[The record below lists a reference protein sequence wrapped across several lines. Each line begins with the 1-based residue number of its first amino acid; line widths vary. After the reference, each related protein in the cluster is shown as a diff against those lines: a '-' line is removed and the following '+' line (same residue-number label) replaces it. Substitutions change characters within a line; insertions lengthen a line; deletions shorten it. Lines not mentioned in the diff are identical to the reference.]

1 MRSFPVVTRFLVTVV
16 AVAAINSSLKAAEGD
31 TLAGASANDDAL
43 SAMRKFTVAPGLK
56 VELFAAEPDIK
67 DIVNFAFD
75 EHGNVL
81 VVETGRRRTSVFD
94 IRGLTKWLDEDF
106 ALRTVED
113 RIAFLKR
120 HVSPNDPDFLK
131 AIGAGSGRG
140 GFRDFNNDGVIDWR
154 DLEVEAERL
163 RFLRVEN
170 GKVVRATTYAD
181 GFNSIVSGVAA
192 GVLARDGKVWFT
204 CIPDL
209 WQLQDTNGDGQAD
222 VRTRLQSGF
231 GVHVAFGGHDM
242 HGLAIGPDGRIYWS
256 IADRATSTNLF
267 PQLQKSFPGLTPELL
282 ANSGA
287 VFRANPDGS
296 DFELFAIGLRN
307 PQELAFD
314 DYGNLFTGDNNGD
327 GGDKARWEYLVKGGD
342 YGWRIGWQWLP
353 KMGPWNSEMLW
364 GLSVSNTA
372 AYLLPPVAH
381 IGHGPAGIA
390 HYPGTGLPDRYK
402 GHFFY
407 SDFPGGVRTFQLKT
421 QGAGFTADNPRDY
434 LQDNSPEKM
443 DGKLL
448 WSLYPV
454 DVDFGPEGGAY
465 IADWVQGWEKTGKA
479 RIWHVYDPEVTKQP
493 IVQETKNLLLGGIK
507 SLPVARLIEL
517 LGHVDQRVR
526 REAQFAL
533 EAQAPATKPPAPTI
547 VRQLSEVA
555 LNNTNQLARIHAI
568 WAVANLSRRSDPNLL
583 NELVRLDRDA
593 GPEIRAQLARIFGDD
608 GTTESHF
615 DFLGRLLWDP
625 SPRVRFFAALGVGR
639 FPQISA
645 AKRDATARVLIALL
659 KSNAD
664 QDAYL
669 RHAVIVGLMGCASMD
684 TLIKMAG
691 DESASV
697 RMAACLTMR
706 RLHLPEIARLLNDA
720 DPRIVLEAARAINDE
735 AINVALP
742 QLASLSATPGLL
754 ASSQSTPTLRRVIN
768 AHFRLGGPDNAAA
781 LGGYAANR
789 KLPESIRAEAV
800 ASLADWAMPPAR
812 DKIAGLYRPLPVR
825 PAAIAATALRPL
837 LNDLL
842 TANSEAIQIATIQ
855 AVIKLELRE
864 AGGTLADLV
873 RDPKSKGTVRLEA
886 LKALASLNDSRLPDV
901 VKIAAT
907 DSDANLRKEAASLQT
922 KLNPGNALAQL
933 IQALT
938 SGSVAEQQAALVALG
953 SQSGADTVLARQLDI
968 LLAGKLRR
976 ELELDLLEAATKRG
990 TPGLKSRIDRFNA
1003 SRDPKD
1009 KLAAYRESLYGGDAA
1024 TGKRIFYERQEVACF
1039 RCHKIQG
1046 EGGEVGPDLSG
1057 IGSRKPRE
1065 YLLES
1070 IVSPNAQIAAGF
1082 ENVVVTLKNGAS
1094 YAGQLKVETDAE
1106 LTINAGEDG
1115 LVKVK
1120 KTDVKSRERGLS
1132 SMLEELG
1139 NVLTR
1144 RELRDVV
1151 EFLAAS
1157 K

>member
-1 MRSFPVVTRFLVTVV
+1 MRL
-16 AVAAINSSLKAAEGD
+16 INSAASVLFALVVVFAGTGQLAAAEGD
-31 TLAGASANDDAL
+31 NLGSVSANEDAA
-43 SAMRKFTVAPGLK
+43 SAMRKFAVAPGLK

-75 EHGNVL
+75 EKGNVL
-81 VVETGRRRTSVFD
+81 VVETGRRRTSVYD

-106 ALRTVED
+106 SLRTVED

-120 HVSPNDPDFLK
+120 HVTPADPEFHA
-131 AIGAGSGRG
+131 AITQNAKRG
-140 GFRDFNNDGVIDWR
+140 GFRDYNEDGVIDWR

-163 RFLRVEN
+163 RFLKVEN

-209 WQLQDTNGDGQAD
+209 WQLQDTNGDGKAD
-222 VRTRLQSGF
+222 VRTKLQSGF
-231 GVHVAFGGHDM
+231 GVHVAYGGHDM
-242 HGLAIGPDGRIYWS
+242 HGLITGPDGRIYWS
-256 IADRATSTNLF
+256 IADRGTSTNLF
-267 PQLQKSFPGLTPELL
+267 PQLQKTYPGLTPGQL
-282 ANSGA
+282 ADSGA

-296 DFELFAIGLRN
+296 DFELFALGLRN

-327 GGDKARWEYLVKGGD
+327 GGDKARWEYVVKGGD

-364 GLSVSNTA
+364 GLGASNTA

-390 HYPGTGLPDRYK
+390 YYPGTGLPDRYK

-407 SDFPGGVRTFQLKT
+407 ADFPGGVRDFELRPK
-421 QGAGFTADNPRDY
+421 GAGFTAENPRDY

-448 WSLYPV
+448 WNLYPV
-454 DVDFGPEGGAY
+454 DIDFGPEGGAY

-479 RIWHVYDPEVTKQP
+479 RIWRVYDPEVTAQP
-493 IVQETKNLLLGGIK
+493 IVQETKKLLTGGIK
-507 SLPVARLIEL
+507 SLPTEGLFKL
-517 LGHVDQRVR
+517 LSHVDQRVR

-533 EAQAPATKPPAPTI
+533 EAKALATKPPAPGI
-547 VRQLSEVA
+547 IRQLNAVA
-555 LNNTNQLARIHAI
+555 LSNTNQLARIHAI
-568 WAVANLSRRSDPNLL
+568 WALANLSRRSDAARLDD
-583 NELVRLDRDA
+583 LVRLERDA
-593 GPEIRAQLARIFGDD
+593 DAEIRAQLTRVFGDS
-608 GTTESHF
+608 GKTEGHF
-615 DFLGRLLWDP
+615 NFLGRRLNDP
-625 SPRVRFFAALGVGR
+625 SPRVRFFAALGLGR
-639 FPQISA
+639 FPQVSLT
-645 AKRDATARVLIALL
+645 KRDATAKVLITLL
-659 KSNAD
+659 KNNAD

-669 RHAVIVGLMGCASMD
+669 RHAAIIGLIGCASTD
-684 TLIKMAG
+684 TLVKMAS

-697 RMAACLTMR
+697 RMAACIAMR
-706 RLHLPEIARLLNDA
+706 RLLMPQIAGLLNDS

-742 QLASLSATPGLL
+742 QLASLSVSPDML
-754 ASSQSTPTLRRVIN
+754 SSAQSAPILRRVVN
-768 AHFRLGGPDNAAA
+768 AHFRLGGPGNATA
-781 LGGYAANR
+781 LSGYVANG
-789 KLPESIRAEAV
+789 KLPESIRAEAIS
-800 ASLADWAMPPAR
+800 SLADWSTPPAR
-812 DKIAGLYRPLPVR
+812 DKIAGLYRPLPAR
-825 PAAIAATALRPL
+825 SAAISSAALKPL

-842 TANSEAIQIATIQ
+842 TANSETIQVATIL
-855 AVIKLELRE
+855 AVTKLELRE
-864 AGGTLADLV
+864 AGNTLADIV
-873 RDPKSKGTVRLEA
+873 RDSKFKGSVRLEA
-886 LKALASLNDSRLPDV
+886 LKSLAALNDSHLTEV

-907 DSDANLRKEAASLQT
+907 DPDANLRKEAAALQT

-933 IQALT
+933 TQALT
-938 SGSVAEQQAALVALG
+938 VGSVSEQQAAIVALG
-953 SQSGADTVLARQLDI
+953 NQSGANAVLTQQLD
-968 LLAGKLRR
+968 LLLTGKLRR
-976 ELELDLLEAATKRG
+976 ELELDLLEATTKRA
-990 TPGLKSRIDRFNA
+990 TPEMKSRMDRFSA
-1003 SRDPKD
+1003 GRDPKD
-1009 KLAAYRESLYGGDAA
+1009 KLSAYREALYGGDAA
-1024 TGKRIFYERQEVACF
+1024 NGRRIFYERQDVACF

-1046 EGGEVGPDLSG
+1046 EGGDVGPDLSG
-1057 IGSRKPRE
+1057 IGVRKPRE

-1070 IVSPNAQIAAGF
+1070 IVYPNATIASGY
-1082 ENVVVTLKNGAS
+1082 ENVVVTLKNGTS
-1094 YAGQLKVETDAE
+1094 YAGQLKVETDTE

-1120 KTDVKSRERGLS
+1120 KSDVKTRERGLS

-1139 NVLTR
+1139 NVLSR

-1151 EFLAAS
+1151 EFLATS

>member
-1 MRSFPVVTRFLVTVV
+1 MRLITFSARWLVVVL
-16 AVAAINSSLKAAEGD
+16 AVFSIADHSRAAEGD
-31 TLAGASANDDAL
+31 NLASVSVNEDAA
-43 SAMRKFTVAPGLK
+43 SAMRKFAVAPGLK

-75 EHGNVL
+75 EKGNVL

-106 ALRTVED
+106 AIRTVED

-140 GFRDFNNDGVIDWR
+140 GFRDFNKDGVIDWR

-163 RFLRVEN
+163 RLLRVEN
-170 GKVVRATTYAD
+170 GKVIGAATYAD

-222 VRTRLQSGF
+222 VQSKLQSGF
-231 GVHVAFGGHDM
+231 GIHVAYGGHDM
-242 HGLAIGPDGRIYWS
+242 HGLIMGPDGRIYWS
-256 IADRATSTNLF
+256 IADRGTSTNLL
-267 PQLQKSFPGLTPELL
+267 PQLQKSFPGVTSEQL
-282 ANSGA
+282 ADSGA

-296 DFELFAIGLRN
+296 DFELVAIGLRN

-327 GGDKARWEYLVKGGD
+327 GGDKARWEYVVKGGD

-364 GLSVSNTA
+364 GLGTSNTA

-390 HYPGTGLPDRYK
+390 YYPGTGLPDRYK

-407 SDFPGGVRTFQLKT
+407 ADFPGGVRTFQLKP

-454 DVDFGPEGGAY
+454 DIDFGPEGGAY

-479 RIWHVYDPEVTKQP
+479 RIWRVHDPEITSQP
-493 IVQETKNLLLGGIK
+493 IVQETKRLLTGGIK
-507 SLPVARLIEL
+507 SLPTTGLVEL
-517 LGHVDQRVR
+517 LSHVDQRVR

-533 EAQAPATKPPAPTI
+533 EALALATKPPTSAI
-547 VRQLSEVA
+547 VRQLNAVA
-555 LNNTNQLARIHAI
+555 QNNTNQLARIHAI
-568 WAVANLSRRSDPNLL
+568 WALANLSRRSNPTLL
-583 NELVRLDRDA
+583 NDLVRLERDND
-593 GPEIRAQLARIFGDD
+593 PEIRAQLARVFGDS
-608 GTTESHF
+608 GSTEGHF
-615 DFLGRLLWDP
+615 NFLGRRLSDP
-625 SPRVRFFAALGVGR
+625 SARVRFLAALGLGR
-639 FPQISA
+639 FPLVSA
-645 AKRDATARVLIALL
+645 AKRDATAKVLITLV
-659 KSNAD
+659 KGNSD
-664 QDAYL
+664 QDAFL
-669 RHAVIVGLMGCASMD
+669 RHAAVIGLVGCASTD
-684 TLIKMAG
+684 TLVKMAG

-697 RMAACLTMR
+697 RMAACLAMR
-706 RLHLPEIARLLNDA
+706 RLRMQQIAGLLNDP

-735 AINVALP
+735 AINIALP
-742 QLASLSATPGLL
+742 QLASLSTSPGLL
-754 ASSQSTPTLRRVIN
+754 ASAQSTPILRRVVN
-768 AHFRLGGPDNAAA
+768 AHFRIGGPDNASA
-781 LGGYAANR
+781 LGGYVANG
-789 KLPESIRAEAV
+789 KLPDSIRAEAIGG
-800 ASLADWAMPPAR
+800 LADWAKPPAR
-812 DKIAGLYRPLPVR
+812 DKIAGLYRPLPAR
-825 PAAIAATALRPL
+825 SASIASAALKPL

-842 TANSEAIQIATIQ
+842 TANSEAIQVATIL
-855 AVIKLELRE
+855 AVTKLELRE
-864 AGGTLADLV
+864 AGNTLADIV
-873 RDPKSKGTVRLEA
+873 RDTKIKGAVRVEA
-886 LKALASLNDSRLPDV
+886 LKALAALNDSRLADV

-933 IQALT
+933 TQALT
-938 SGSVAEQQAALVALG
+938 AGSVAEQQAAIVALG
-953 SQSGADTVLARQLDI
+953 AQSGADAVLAQQLD
-968 LLAGKLRR
+968 LLLSGKLRR
-976 ELELDLLEAATKRG
+976 ELELDLLEASAKRAT
-990 TPGLKSRIDRFNA
+990 PELKNRVDRFNA
-1003 SRDPKD
+1003 SRDQKD
-1009 KLAAYRESLYGGDAA
+1009 KLSAYRETLYGGDAA
-1024 TGKRIFYERQEVACF
+1024 AGKRTFYERQEVACF

-1046 EGGEVGPDLSG
+1046 EGGDVGPDLSG
-1057 IGSRKPRE
+1057 IGARKPRE

-1070 IVSPNAQIAAGF
+1070 IIYPNAQISSGF
-1082 ENVVVTLKNGAS
+1082 ENVVVTLNNNTS
-1094 YAGQLKVETDAE
+1094 YAGQLKAESETE
-1106 LTINAGEDG
+1106 LTINSGEDG
-1115 LVKVK
+1115 LVRVK
-1120 KTDVKSRERGLS
+1120 KSDIKSRDRGLS
-1132 SMLEELG
+1132 SMLDELG
-1139 NVLTR
+1139 NVLSK

-1151 EFLAAS
+1151 EFLATS